1 MRLSYLDKS
10 LRTAV
15 RAVILDAI
23 AIYAIVAVLGCSRT
37 FIAFAKAQGSP
48 AQA

>member
-1 MRLSYLDKS
+1 LRLSYLDKS

-23 AIYAIVAVLGCSRT
+23 AIYAIVSVIGSSETL
-37 FIAFAKAQGSP
+37 IASAKAQRSP